1 MEDGRMAQHLQVL
14 VVDDEMIVATAIE
27 ELLASAGHSPT
38 VALGVE
44 EALTSLDGMTR
55 LDAAIVD
62 LQLPDGSGA
71 GLIEE
76 IRRRWP
82 ALPVV
87 ISTGYALDAE
97 DRASLGPGRGGAVLL
112 KKPWT
117 EAELLSTLGAAV
129 AAR

>member
-1 MEDGRMAQHLQVL
+1 MARNLSIL

-27 ELLASAGHSPT
+27 ELLTGAGHKPT

-44 EALTSLDGMTR
+44 EALSSIDLLPA
-55 LDAAIVD
+55 LDAAIID

-71 GLIEE
+71 GLIEAV
-76 IRRRWP
+76 RQRWP

-97 DRASLGPGRGGAVLL
+97 ERASLDPERGSAVLL

-117 EAELLSTLGAAV
+117 ESELLSTLTAAI
-129 AAR
+129 AGRAG